1 VDFFER
7 QDKARRSTKLLVFY
21 FALAVLSLIV
31 AVDVAVAL
39 TFSVGSAH
47 GSSGETAPNPL
58 RLDLMAAATLGT
70 LAIVSIGSISKT
82 LQLARGGSAVA
93 ELLDGRLI
101 HSGTRDANERKL
113 LNIVEEMSIASGV
126 PVPQVYVMDNE
137 DGINAFAA
145 GHSASD
151 AAISVTRGA
160 LRLLTR
166 DELQGVIAHEFSH
179 ILNGDMRLNIRL
191 MGLIFGILCLTI
203 IGRVLIRTRGRKN
216 PLPLL
221 GLALII
227 IGFVGV
233 FFGRLIQAAVSRQ
246 REGLADASSA
256 QFTRNPAGLAGAL
269 KKIGGLEQGSKLKS
283 PRAGEA
289 SHLLFAN
296 GMGESFF
303 ELLETHPLLIER
315 IRALDPSFDGKF
327 PTQVLPVISEP
338 SRPPPPPTP
347 PATGFAPI
355 GVASQAIMANVG
367 EPTTE
372 HLHYATDFRRTI
384 SPAIAIAAR
393 DPIGASALVYALLL
407 ANESETRQKQLDDL
421 ARVESGTTR
430 DETQQIWPEI
440 QDLPA
445 HVRIPLVDLALP
457 ALRQFSLPQFERF
470 RTAVETLSTRGDDL
484 FAYMLQKIVTRHL
497 ETHFFPDRR
506 AIVQF
511 YNLHPLASDCGLL
524 LSATAYAGQDNA
536 TDAYKAFTRGA
547 QSLGRA
553 ARAEIPWL
561 PPEQCTLAQLD
572 PVLERLSQA
581 VPQIKKNVL
590 NACAETVAADN
601 NIQEREAELLRAIAD
616 ALDCPIP
623 PFASIQSEVTAAA
636 GSAVLVYSAP
646 REKCMRVVD
655 RGGSLHRVLESSAIV
670 IAIVVFG
677 VGLILSMCQSR

>member
-7 QDKARRSTKLLVFY
+7 QDKARRNTKLLVVY

-31 AVDVAVAL
+31 AVDAAVAL
-39 TFSVGSAH
+39 TFGAVSAH
-47 GSSGETAPNPL
+47 ESLGEPWPNPV

-82 LQLARGGSAVA
+82 LQLARGGGAVA

-101 HSGTRDANERKL
+101 HSQTRDANERKL

-145 GHSASD
+145 GHSTGD

-160 LRLLTR
+160 LQLLTR
-166 DELQGVIAHEFSH
+166 DEMQGVVAHEFSH

-203 IGRVLIRTRGRKN
+203 IGRILIQMRGRKN

-227 IGFVGV
+227 IGFAGV

-246 REGLADASSA
+246 REGLADASSV
-256 QFTRNPAGLAGAL
+256 QFTRNPAGLTSAL
-269 KKIGGLEQGSKLKS
+269 KKIGGLEQGSKLRS
-283 PRAGEA
+283 PHAEEA
-289 SHLLFAN
+289 SHLFFAN
-296 GMGESFF
+296 GMGKAFF
-303 ELLETHPLLIER
+303 GLLATHPPLIER
-315 IRALDPSFDGKF
+315 IRELDPSFDGKF
-327 PTQVLPVISEP
+327 PAQVLPIEAEP

-347 PATGFAPI
+347 VRAGFAPI
-355 GVASQAIMANVG
+355 GIASQAIMANVG
-367 EPTTE
+367 QPTTE
-372 HLHYATDFRRTI
+372 HLRYATDFHRTI
-384 SPAIAIAAR
+384 SPAVAAAAH
-393 DPIGASALVYALLL
+393 DPIGASAIIYALLL

-421 ARVESGTTR
+421 ASVESGSIR
-430 DETQQIWPEI
+430 DETRQIWPEI

-445 HVRIPLVDLALP
+445 HARIPLLDLAVP
-457 ALRQFSLPQFERF
+457 TLRQFSLPQFERF
-470 RTAVETLSTRGDDL
+470 RTAVGTVSTRGDDL

-506 AIVQF
+506 VIVQF
-511 YNLHPLASDCGLL
+511 YDLHSLVNDCGVL
-524 LSATAYAGQDNA
+524 LSATAYAGQGDA
-536 TDAYKAFTRGA
+536 TEAYKAFTLGA
-547 QSLGRA
+547 QLLGRA
-553 ARAEIPWL
+553 ARAQIPWL

-590 NACAETVAADN
+590 NACAQTVAADN
-601 NIQEREAELLRAIAD
+601 IIQEREAELMRAIAD

-623 PFASIQSEVTAAA
+623 PFVSIQSEVATA
-636 GSAVLVYSAP
+636 
-646 REKCMRVVD
+646 
-655 RGGSLHRVLESSAIV
+655 
-670 IAIVVFG
+670 
-677 VGLILSMCQSR
+677 

>member
-7 QDKARRSTKLLVFY
+7 QDKARRNTRLLVFY

-31 AVDVAVAL
+31 AVDAAVAL
-39 TFSVGSAH
+39 TVGAVSAH
-47 GSSGETAPNPL
+47 QSFGETPPNPV
-58 RLDLMAAATLGT
+58 RFDLMAAATLGT

-101 HSGTRDANERKL
+101 HSDTRDANERKL

-145 GHSASD
+145 GHSTSD

-160 LRLLTR
+160 LQMLTR
-166 DELQGVIAHEFSH
+166 DEMQGVVAHEFSH

-203 IGRVLIRTRGRKN
+203 IGRILIRTRGRKN
-216 PLPLL
+216 PMPLL

-227 IGFVGV
+227 IGFAGV

-246 REGLADASSA
+246 REGLADASSV

-269 KKIGGLEQGSKLKS
+269 KKIGGLEQGSRLKS
-283 PRAGEA
+283 PRAEEA
-289 SHLLFAN
+289 SHLFFAN
-296 GMGESFF
+296 GMGESLFG
-303 ELLETHPLLIER
+303 LLATHPPLIER
-315 IRALDPSFDGKF
+315 IRALDPGFDGKF
-327 PTQVLPVISEP
+327 PAQVLPVVSEP
-338 SRPPPPPTP
+338 SRPPPPLPTP
-347 PATGFAPI
+347 STAGFAPI
-355 GVASQAIMANVG
+355 AIAAQAIMANVG
-367 EPTTE
+367 QPTRE
-372 HLHYATDFRRTI
+372 HLRYATDFRQTI
-384 SPAIAIAAR
+384 SPAIAAAAR
-393 DPIGASALVYALLL
+393 NPIGASALVYALLL
-407 ANESETRQKQLDDL
+407 ANQSETRQEQLDDL
-421 ARVESGTTR
+421 ARVESESTR
-430 DETQQIWPEI
+430 DETCKIWPDI

-445 HVRIPLVDLALP
+445 HARIPLVDLAVP

-484 FAYMLQKIVTRHL
+484 FAFMLQKIVTRHL

-511 YNLHPLASDCGLL
+511 YDLHPLASDCGVL
-524 LSATAYAGQDNA
+524 LSATAYAGQDDA
-536 TDAYKAFTRGA
+536 TEAYKAFTQGA
-547 QSLGRA
+547 QSLGRF
-553 ARAEIPWL
+553 ARAEIPWV
-561 PPEQCTLAQLD
+561 PPQQCTLAQLD

-590 NACAETVAADN
+590 NACAQTVAADN
-601 NIQEREAELLRAIAD
+601 IIQEGEAELLRAVAD

-623 PFASIQSEVTAAA
+623 PFVSMQSGATPA
-636 GSAVLVYSAP
+636 
-646 REKCMRVVD
+646 
-655 RGGSLHRVLESSAIV
+655 
-670 IAIVVFG
+670 
-677 VGLILSMCQSR
+677 